1 MGEPP
6 EMKSDERD
14 KVLKNNCGH
23 MVSKTEEMKGSMY
36 QRLKNIRKYFGF
48 NQAEFAE
55 YMGITQTAYSM
66 IENGH
71 RPLSDKYIRVICIIF
86 SVSEHYLLSGEGEM
100 FVTSPHEKELLLF
113 YGKLVPE
120 NQKYLLM
127 IARELFKTQKKLLQ

>member
-1 MGEPP
+1 
-6 EMKSDERD
+6 MKQN
-14 KVLKNNCGH
+14 KVVLNH
-23 MVSKTEEMKGSMY
+23 YDYMVSKTEEIKGSIC

-55 YMGITQTAYSM
+55 YLGITQAAYSM
-66 IENGH
+66 IENGY

-86 SVSEHYLLSGEGEM
+86 SVSEQYLLSGEGEM